1 MKHPMRN
8 VMAALFATLV
18 VTACG
23 ERTPTENAPTADS
36 QTMPAMETQ
45 PSPTED
51 ANPSMPEAM
60 HDQMSRSADD
70 HTAQGTVNSVDAA
83 NGTVNIS
90 HGAVASAG
98 WPAMRMDFKLADP
111 KMATGLTAGQHV
123 VFRFTTGS
131 NGHATVTHIMP
142 AKATTP

>member
-1 MKHPMRN
+1 MKHSMPN
-8 VMAALFATLV
+8 VVVALFAVLV
-18 VTACG
+18 VTACS

-36 QTMPAMETQ
+36 QTEPAIETQ

-51 ANPSMPEAM
+51 ANTSMPEAM
-60 HDQMSRSADD
+60 HDQMSRSADE

-98 WPAMRMDFKLADP
+98 WPAMRMDFKLADA
-111 KMATGLTAGQHV
+111 KMAAGLTAGEHV
-123 VFRFTTGS
+123 DFRFTTES
-131 NGHATVTHIMP
+131 NGHATVTHIMA